1 MFVQRTNG
9 KVTGWGTRLDLPD
22 GTTVKEGDIPPD
34 GWVWDPTFDPT
45 ADPDTVALADM
56 SAQLASQQATID
68 QLLDALEGGS

>member
-34 GWVWDPTFDPT
+34 GWVWDPTFDPA
-45 ADPDTVALADM
+45 ADPDAVVLTDM
-56 SAQLASQQATID
+56 SAQIAAQQATID
-68 QLLDALEGGS
+68 QLLDALDGAR